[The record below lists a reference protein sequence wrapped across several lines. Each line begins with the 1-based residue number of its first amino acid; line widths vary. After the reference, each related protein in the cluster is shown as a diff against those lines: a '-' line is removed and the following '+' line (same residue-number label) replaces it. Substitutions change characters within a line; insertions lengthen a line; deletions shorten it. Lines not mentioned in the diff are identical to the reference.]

1 MKAPANTGVTRHEL
15 EGFLAR
21 VETERVAIYAR
32 VSTHD
37 QQTLPTQLEA
47 MRAYAERKGWQIAL
61 MVEEVGSGAKTR
73 PRREELL
80 RAARR
85 REIDVIV
92 VWRLDRWGRS
102 LVDLIATLQN

>member
-1 MKAPANTGVTRHEL
+1 MPRSGIWAGRL
-15 EGFLAR
+15 QSRAR
-21 VETERVAIYAR
+21 T
-32 VSTHD
+32 
-37 QQTLPTQLEA
+37 
-47 MRAYAERKGWQIAL
+47 
-61 MVEEVGSGAKTR
+61 VEEIDSGAKTR

-102 LVDLIATLQN
+102 LVDLIATLQVLTALKVGAEKSGLSR

>member
-1 MKAPANTGVTRHEL
+1 M
-15 EGFLAR
+15 AR
-21 VETERVAIYAR
+21 VETDRIAIYAR

-37 QQTLPTQLEA
+37 QQTLPMQLEA
-47 MRAYAERKGWQIAL
+47 MRTYAERKGWQIAST
-61 MVEEVGSGAKTR
+61 VEEVGSGAKTR
-73 PRREELL
+73 PHREELL

-102 LVDLIATLQN
+102 LVDLIATLQELTALRVGFVSL

>member
-1 MKAPANTGVTRHEL
+1 
-15 EGFLAR
+15 
-21 VETERVAIYAR
+21 
-32 VSTHD
+32 
-37 QQTLPTQLEA
+37 
-47 MRAYAERKGWQIAL
+47 

-80 RAARR
+80 RATRR

-102 LVDLIATLQN
+102 LVDLIATLQELTVLKVGLVSLTEALDLTS